1 LCSFRNG
8 GQFKMANKL
17 PSTKYVTLSEALS
30 WATFGNAQKREALNK
45 ELAGQA
51 FGIPYNDAK
60 QRLEKAVS
68 LLVSAALDGKVKLN
82 GKYLSDLGAGA
93 DDEVTEEIP
102 TIKFSDFKQFDI
114 TVDGL
119 RFGSGLAW
127 LPDEKTEWIVK
138 SPKRVDGYIDV
149 TVQCSDLRR
158 VFSAGGVSI
167 NGTNKQ
173 ALPRI
178 GEGTLR
184 KWYDNLKPDEKDLSE
199 EMLKDLAIIAFPMN
213 NIIRDQIRK
222 FTKGRPPGRK
232 PNPR

>member
-1 LCSFRNG
+1 
-8 GQFKMANKL
+8 MANKL
-17 PSTKYVTLSEALS
+17 PSTKYVTFSEALS
-30 WATFGNAQKREALNK
+30 WLAFGNAQKRESLNK
-45 ELAGQA
+45 ELADQA
-51 FGIPYNDAK
+51 FGMPYNDAK
-60 QRLEKAVS
+60 QRLENVLS
-68 LLVSAALDGKVKLN
+68 LLVSAALNGKVKLY
-82 GKYLSDLGAGA
+82 GQYLSDLGAGA
-93 DDEVTEEIP
+93 DDEVTDEIP

-127 LPDEKTEWIVK
+127 LPNEKTKWIVK

-149 TVQCSDLRR
+149 TAQRSDLMR
-158 VFSAGGVSI
+158 VFSAGGITI
-167 NGTNKQ
+167 NGTDKQ

-178 GEGTLR
+178 GEGTLQ

-199 EMLKDLAIIAFPMN
+199 EMLKDLAILAFPMN
-213 NIIRDQIRK
+213 NITRDQIRE

>member
-1 LCSFRNG
+1 
-8 GQFKMANKL
+8 MVNKL

-30 WATFGNAQKREALNK
+30 WLAFGDVRKRESLNK
-45 ELAGQA
+45 ELAGSQA
-51 FGIPYNDAK
+51 FGIKYSDAK
-60 QRLEKAVS
+60 QRLEDVLS
-68 LLVSAALDGKVKLN
+68 LLVSAALNGKVKLY
-82 GKYLSDLGAGA
+82 GQYLSDLGAGV
-93 DDEVTEEIP
+93 DDQVTEEIH

-127 LPDEKTEWIVK
+127 LPNEKAKWIVK

-158 VFSAGGVSI
+158 VFSAGGI
-167 NGTNKQ
+167 TTNGTDKQ

-178 GEGTLR
+178 GKGVLK
-184 KWYDNLKPDEKDLSE
+184 KWYDNLKPDEKNLSE
-199 EMLKDLAIIAFPMN
+199 EMLKELANIAFPKN
-213 NIIRDQIRK
+213 NIVRDQIRD

>member
-1 LCSFRNG
+1 
-8 GQFKMANKL
+8 MANKL
-17 PSTKYVTLSEALS
+17 PSNKYVTISEALS
-30 WATFGNAQKREALNK
+30 WLAFGNAQKRESLNK
-45 ELAGQA
+45 ELADQA
-51 FGIPYNDAK
+51 FGIPYKDAK
-60 QRLEKAVS
+60 QRLENVLS
-68 LLVSAALDGKVKLN
+68 LLVSAALNGKVTLY
-82 GKYLSDLGAGA
+82 GQYLSDLGAGA
-93 DDEVTEEIP
+93 DNELTEEIA
-102 TIKFSDFKQFDI
+102 TVKFSDFKQFDI

-149 TVQCSDLRR
+149 TAQRSDLMR
-158 VFSAGGVSI
+158 VFSAGGITI
-167 NGTNKQ
+167 NGTDKQ

-178 GEGTLR
+178 GEGTLQ

-199 EMLKDLAIIAFPMN
+199 EMLKDLAILAFPMN
-213 NIIRDQIRK
+213 NITRDQIRE

>member
-1 LCSFRNG
+1 
-8 GQFKMANKL
+8 MANKL
-17 PSTKYVTLSEALS
+17 PSNKYVTISEALS
-30 WATFGNAQKREALNK
+30 WLAFGNAQKRESLNK
-45 ELAGQA
+45 ELADQA
-51 FGIPYNDAK
+51 FGMPYKDAK
-60 QRLEKAVS
+60 QRLENVLS
-68 LLVSAALDGKVKLN
+68 LLVSAALNGKVTLY
-82 GKYLSDLGAGA
+82 GQYLSDLGAGA
-93 DDEVTEEIP
+93 DNELTEEIA
-102 TIKFSDFKQFDI
+102 TEKFSDFKQFDI

-149 TVQCSDLRR
+149 TAQRSDLMR
-158 VFSAGGVSI
+158 VFSAGGITI
-167 NGTNKQ
+167 NGTDKQ

-178 GEGTLR
+178 GEGVLK

-199 EMLKDLAIIAFPMN
+199 EMLKELAIIAFPKN
-213 NIIRDQIRK
+213 NIVRDQIRD

>member
-1 LCSFRNG
+1 
-8 GQFKMANKL
+8 MANKL
-17 PSTKYVTLSEALS
+17 PSNKYVTISEALS
-30 WATFGNAQKREALNK
+30 WLAFGNAQKRESLNK
-45 ELAGQA
+45 ELADQA
-51 FGIPYNDAK
+51 FGMPYQDAK
-60 QRLEKAVS
+60 QRLENVLS
-68 LLVSAALDGKVKLN
+68 LLVSAALNGKVKLY
-82 GKYLSDLGAGA
+82 GQYLSDLGAGS

-127 LPDEKTEWIVK
+127 LPDEKTKWIVK
-138 SPKRVDGYIDV
+138 SPKRVDGYIEV
-149 TVQCSDLRR
+149 TAQRSDLMR
-158 VFSAGGVSI
+158 VFSAGGITI
-167 NGTNKQ
+167 NGTDKH

-178 GEGTLR
+178 GGGTLQ

-199 EMLKDLAIIAFPMN
+199 EMLKDLATIAFPMN
-213 NIIRDQIRK
+213 NITRDQIRE